1 MILLNL
7 PYAPS
12 VNTYW
17 RRGRYATYL
26 SPQGREYKKAVAEY
40 VIEYNVPKLG
50 DARLKMTL
58 IIRPRSKRIFDI
70 DNLAKSVLDS
80 LCEAG
85 VYDDDSQVDEL
96 HILRGEPIKGGRI
109 IVTIE
114 VLPLQSEGS

>member
-17 RRGRYATYL
+17 RRGRFATYL

-40 VIEYNVPKLG
+40 VVEYKVPKLG

-109 IVTIE
+109 VVTIE

>member
-17 RRGRYATYL
+17 RRGRFTTYL
-26 SPQGREYKKAVAEY
+26 SPAGRDYKTAVAEY
-40 VIEYNVPKLG
+40 VIESNVPKLG
-50 DARLKMTL
+50 DARMKMTL
-58 IIRPRSKRIFDI
+58 VIRPRSKRIFDI
-70 DNLAKSVLDS
+70 DNLAKAVLDS
-80 LCEAG
+80 LCNAG

-109 IVTIE
+109 VVTIE
-114 VLPLQSEGS
+114 VIDGNA

>member
-17 RRGRYATYL
+17 RRGKFSTYL
-26 SPQGREYKKAVAEY
+26 SPKGREYKVAVAEY
-40 VIEYNVPKLG
+40 VAANNVPKLG

-96 HILRGEPIKGGRI
+96 HIIRGEAIKNGRI
-109 IVTIE
+109 VVTIE
-114 VLPLQSEGS
+114 VME

>member
-17 RRGRYATYL
+17 RRGRFSTYL
-26 SPQGREYKKAVAEY
+26 SPAGREYKKAVAEL
-40 VIEYNVPKLG
+40 VIETNTPKLG

-96 HILRGEPIKGGRI
+96 HIIRGEPIKGGKI
-109 IVTIE
+109 VVTIE
-114 VLPLQSEGS
+114 VMNGNA

>member
-17 RRGRYATYL
+17 RRGRYSTYL
-26 SPQGREYKKAVAEY
+26 SRSGREYKTAVADY
-40 VIEYNVPKLG
+40 VNETNTPKLG

-58 IIRPRSKRIFDI
+58 VIRPRSKRVFDI
-70 DNLAKSVLDS
+70 DNLAKAVLDS
-80 LCEAG
+80 LCDAG

-96 HILRGEPIKGGRI
+96 HIIRGEAIKGGKI
-109 IVTIE
+109 VVTIE
-114 VLPLQSEGS
+114 VME

>member
-1 MILLNL
+1 MALILEL

-17 RRGRYATYL
+17 RRGRFSTYL
-26 SPQGREYKKAVAEY
+26 SPKGREYKAQVADY
-40 VIEYNVPKLG
+40 VATNNVPKLG

-58 IIRPRSKRIFDI
+58 VIRPRSKRVFDI

-96 HILRGEPIKGGRI
+96 HIIRGEAIKGGKVV
-109 IVTIE
+109 VTIE
-114 VLPLQSEGS
+114 VMK

>member
-17 RRGRYATYL
+17 RRGKFSTYL
-26 SPQGREYKKAVAEY
+26 SPKGREYKVAVAEY
-40 VIEYNVPKLG
+40 VAANNVPKLG

-80 LCEAG
+80 LCDAG

-96 HILRGEPIKGGRI
+96 HIIRGEAIKGGKI
-109 IVTIE
+109 VVTIE
-114 VLPLQSEGS
+114 VMK

>member
-17 RRGRYATYL
+17 RRGRHSTYL
-26 SPQGREYKKAVAEY
+26 SRAGRDYKVAVAEY
-40 VIEYNVPKLG
+40 VIANNVPKLG

-80 LCEAG
+80 LCDAG

-96 HILRGEPIKGGRI
+96 HIIRGEPIKGGRVV
-109 IVTIE
+109 VTIE
-114 VLPLQSEGS
+114 VME

>member
-17 RRGRYATYL
+17 RRGRFSTYL
-26 SPQGREYKKAVAEY
+26 SPAGRLYKTAVAEL
-40 VIEYNVPKLG
+40 VNELNVPKLG

-58 IIRPRSKRIFDI
+58 IIRPRSKRVFDI

-85 VYDDDSQVDEL
+85 IYDDDSQVDEL

-109 IVTIE
+109 VVTIE
-114 VLPLQSEGS
+114 TMGDE

>member
-7 PYAPS
+7 PYPPS

-26 SPQGREYKKAVAEY
+26 SPAGRLYKTAVAEI
-40 VIEYNVPKLG
+40 VSESGTPKLG
-50 DARLKMTL
+50 DARLKVTL
-58 IIRPRSKRIFDI
+58 IVRPRSKRIFDI

-85 VYDDDSQVDEL
+85 VYDDDSQVDDL
-96 HILRGEPIKGGRI
+96 HIMRGEPVKGGKA
-109 IVTIE
+109 VVMIE
-114 VLPLQSEGS
+114 PITTE

>member
-17 RRGRYATYL
+17 RRGRFSTYL
-26 SPQGREYKKAVAEY
+26 SPKGREYKVAVIEY
-40 VIEYNVPKLG
+40 VIANNVPKLG

-80 LCEAG
+80 LCDAG

-96 HILRGEPIKGGRI
+96 HIIRGEPIKGGRI
-109 IVTIE
+109 VVTIE
-114 VLPLQSEGS
+114 VMG

>member
-17 RRGRYATYL
+17 RRGKFSTYL
-26 SPQGREYKKAVAEY
+26 SPKGREYKVAVAEY
-40 VIEYNVPKLG
+40 VAANNVPKLG

-80 LCEAG
+80 LCDAG

-96 HILRGEPIKGGRI
+96 HIIRGEAIKNGRI
-109 IVTIE
+109 VVTIE
-114 VLPLQSEGS
+114 VME

>member
-1 MILLNL
+1 MNL

-17 RRGRYATYL
+17 RRGRFSTYL
-26 SPQGREYKKAVAEY
+26 SPAGRDYKTAVAEL
-40 VIEYNVPKLG
+40 VSEMNTPKLG

-96 HILRGEPIKGGRI
+96 HIIRGDPIKGGRI
-109 IVTIE
+109 VVTIE
-114 VLPLQSEGS
+114 TMETE